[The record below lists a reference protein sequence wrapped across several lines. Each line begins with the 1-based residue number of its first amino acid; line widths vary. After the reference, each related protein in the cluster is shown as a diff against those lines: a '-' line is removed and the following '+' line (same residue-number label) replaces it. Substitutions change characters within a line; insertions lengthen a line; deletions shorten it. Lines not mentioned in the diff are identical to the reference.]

1 MADMQRSTYAPT
13 AMARA
18 DAGESWLYGVV
29 DCALGLLDASGQC
42 LGWEELLDAL
52 PPGPTGATGATGPQG
67 PIGPQGPAGGGST
80 ESPCIPCEHLLWDP
94 FVHLDECMDSPP
106 MMPLDGDVMVYRGES
121 PGCWALEQFGGGGG
135 WFTWLQQTANYT
147 AENLDGILI
156 DTATVGA
163 FQVTLPA
170 NPVTGDAVAFIDAAA
185 NCATANLTIGR
196 NGENIQGAAEDLVID
211 TDESALVLVYDET
224 YGWRLYPWQLGGG
237 GDAGNCYID
246 TGTYTGDGSTG
257 QAISLTDGSLIIDY
271 ILIFAPGQPASAANI
286 FIYTKLN
293 ETWGDYA
300 AVHGTSA
307 FGHQTLASSINS
319 IGTGTFT
326 VDDAGT
332 DQPPNANGVTYSYI
346 VWGRH

>member
-121 PGCWALEQFGGGGG
+121 PGCWALEQQGGGSNNAPPPDSVSKGWIRFDGTGVISISDSWNVSTIVDIGVGNYGIYWDVDFDNADYAVTFGGESFNIELQTTNVGNINIYTRNSASNVFDYAEICVDAHGDNPIYDPAYVAPEVVDDQIIKG
-135 WFTWLQQTANYT
+135 WIDFNGTGVIAINDSYNVSSITDRGVGAYTVTWDTDFANANY
-147 AENLDGILI
+147 A
-156 DTATVGA
+156 AA
-163 FQVTLPA
+163 FGSNA
-170 NPVTGDAVAFIDAAA
+170 AWIFIDGGVKLTTGVQVGV
-185 NCATANLTIGR
+185 ATAPAFTRVDVNPITVMAIG
-196 NGENIQGAAEDLVID
+196 
-211 TDESALVLVYDET
+211 
-224 YGWRLYPWQLGGG
+224 
-237 GDAGNCYID
+237 
-246 TGTYTGDGSTG
+246 
-257 QAISLTDGSLIIDY
+257 
-271 ILIFAPGQPASAANI
+271 
-286 FIYTKLN
+286 
-293 ETWGDYA
+293 
-300 AVHGTSA
+300 
-307 FGHQTLASSINS
+307 
-319 IGTGTFT
+319 
-326 VDDAGT
+326 
-332 DQPPNANGVTYSYI
+332 DQ
-346 VWGRH
+346 